1 MASALPLD
9 RQAEV
14 ARLPY
19 VARSDHKL
27 GKCSYVGPQ
36 STGECGNGGY
46 WIHITPNGEAEL
58 LCWSHTVHRVKR
70 DRERAQAQGMQ
81 F

>member
-1 MASALPLD
+1 MASALPIGK
-9 RQAEV
+9 QAEV

-27 GKCSYVGPQ
+27 GKCSYDGPQ
-36 STGECGNGGY
+36 STGECDNGGY
-46 WIHITPNGEAEL
+46 WIHIRSHGEAEL
-58 LCWSHTVHRVKR
+58 LCWSHTGHRVKR
-70 DRERAQAQGMQ
+70 DRERAEAQGMR